1 MTPHQKEFFEQLADP
16 FSGEELF
23 DSLTDLVYFLKNARG
38 QYMVVNQALAER
50 CGFRHKHE
58 LIGRTADQVYPSPL
72 GESYRAQDEAVI
84 RTRQPILNHLELQI
98 YPGGNTGWCVTSKV
112 PIRGRHGA
120 VAGLVGISRDLR
132 ATSDTNEDYSSLAAA
147 IGHIHAH
154 YDEPLKIDHLAG
166 MAGLSTY
173 QFEQRIRKIFAI
185 TAGQFIQKVRMD
197 AAVRRLRETD
207 DSIARIA
214 LDCGYAEQS
223 SFTRQFKLTVG
234 LSPARYRRMVTEP

>member
-1 MTPHQKEFFEQLADP
+1 MTPQTQKVFFDELAGP
-16 FSGEELF
+16 FTGEELF

-38 QYMVVNQALAER
+38 QYVVVNQALVER
-50 CGFRHKHE
+50 CGFRHKSE
-58 LIGRTADQVYPSPL
+58 LIGRTADEVYPAPL
-72 GESYRAQDEAVI
+72 GQSYRAQDDAVI
-84 RTRQPILNHLELQI
+84 RTGEPILNQLELQI

-112 PIRGRHGA
+112 PLRGRHGN
-120 VAGLVGISRDLR
+120 VVGLVGISKDLHV
-132 ATSDTNEDYSSLAAA
+132 TSETGEDYSSLAAVVR
-147 IGHIHAH
+147 HIHGR
-154 YDEPLKIDHLAG
+154 YDQPLKIQDLAN

-197 AAVRRLRETD
+197 AAVRRLRETN

-234 LSPARYRRMVTEP
+234 LSPARYRRLMAE